1 MGGALMDAQI
11 KKILEQAIEEEAEL
25 LGIDPI
31 ALKRSVEESLTIRAA
46 SRIVTKVEKSISA

>member
-1 MGGALMDAQI
+1 MDVKI
-11 KKILEQAIEEEAEL
+11 KKLLELLIEEQAEL

-46 SRIVTKVEKSISA
+46 SRVATRIEKATIDSSVG